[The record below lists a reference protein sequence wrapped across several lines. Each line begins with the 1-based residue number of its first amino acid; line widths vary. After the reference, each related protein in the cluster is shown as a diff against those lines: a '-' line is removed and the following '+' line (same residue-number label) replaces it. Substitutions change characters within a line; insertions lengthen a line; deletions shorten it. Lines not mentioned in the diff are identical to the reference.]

1 MKRLE
6 VSCAVRR
13 IYICVVRRQKVK
25 KMRRKRRKLEKW
37 NTEGYEE
44 RKNIQSVFFL
54 NLNEGVL

>member
-1 MKRLE
+1 MLYD
-6 VSCAVRR
+6 V
-13 IYICVVRRQKVK
+13 YICVVRRQKVK